1 MSLKTTFSQLCRGFA
16 KQILQE
22 LMDTERNLT
31 GPWSSPGPRV
41 SCSQTGVIQGISGQ
55 VRFIVR
61 WGDVISVRGLWA
73 TGNQCILLTQT
84 W

>member
-22 LMDTERNLT
+22 LRDTKRNLT

-41 SCSQTGVIQGISGQ
+41 SCSQAVSFEGISGQ
-55 VRFIVR
+55 VRFIVG
-61 WGDVISVRGLWA
+61 WGDVISVRDLWA
-73 TGNQCILLTQT
+73 AGNQHVLLTQT